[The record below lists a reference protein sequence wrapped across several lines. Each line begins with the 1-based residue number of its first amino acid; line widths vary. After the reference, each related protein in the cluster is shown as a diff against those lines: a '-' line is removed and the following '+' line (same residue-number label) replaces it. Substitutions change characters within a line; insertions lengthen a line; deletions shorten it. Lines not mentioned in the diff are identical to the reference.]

1 MAIEFKHRGR
11 VWRADTVEEAVKL
24 RARLEAEDQAAFDAG
39 EELPYD
45 LDYEAVKWTHDTI
58 TDLLKGAGALQ
69 RRFLK
74 VLAEQDE
81 ITSDKLLKKLSLDS
95 EVSLAGVLSGLSKQ
109 LKKLGIK
116 TWELYT
122 VKVQWSGKT
131 KTRSFSL
138 VKQFEWA
145 AAELG
150 WPDKWN

>member
-11 VWRADTVEEAVKL
+11 VWRTDTVEEAVKL
-24 RARLEAEDQAAFDAG
+24 RARLEVDDQLAFELGQD
-39 EELPYD
+39 LPYD
-45 LDYEAVKWTHDTI
+45 LDNAVVKWTHDTI
-58 TDLLKGAGALQ
+58 TDLLRGAGPLQ

-74 VLAEQDE
+74 VLAEEGE
-81 ITSDKLLKKLSLDS
+81 ITSDKLLKELSLDS

-109 LKKLGIK
+109 LKKLGFK

-122 VKVQWSGKT
+122 VKVRWSGKS

-138 VKQFEWA
+138 VKEFELV

-150 WPDKWN
+150 WPDKWD

>member
-1 MAIEFKHRGR
+1 MGIEFKHRGR
-11 VWRADTVEEAVKL
+11 VWRADTVEEAIKL
-24 RARLEAEDQAAFDAG
+24 RTRLEAEDQAAFDAG

-45 LDYEAVKWTHDTI
+45 LDDTAKWTHDTI
-58 TDLLKGAGALQ
+58 TDLLRGAGPLQ

-74 VLAEQDE
+74 VLAQEDE
-81 ITSDKLLKKLSLDS
+81 ITSDKLLEKLSLDS
-95 EVSLAGVLSGLSKQ
+95 MVSLAGVLSGLSKQ

-122 VKVQWSGKT
+122 VKVEWSGKT

-138 VKQFEWA
+138 VKQFEWS

-150 WPDKWN
+150 WPDKWD